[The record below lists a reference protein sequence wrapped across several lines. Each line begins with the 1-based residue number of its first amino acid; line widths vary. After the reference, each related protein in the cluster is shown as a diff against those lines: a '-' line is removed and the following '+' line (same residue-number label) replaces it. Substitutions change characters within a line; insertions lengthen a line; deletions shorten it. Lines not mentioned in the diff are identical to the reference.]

1 MSGFENSCV
10 LVSGGS
16 RGLGLALLRHLLAGG
31 ARVASFARSSTDE
44 VRALLAGYRER
55 LRFVE
60 CDILDYPALERFVDE
75 TAAAFGG
82 IDALINNAAIG
93 QDHLLAQTSRELLH
107 QVLAVNLEAPI
118 VLTRKV
124 VRGMLARGVAGRIIS
139 ISSICG
145 SRGYPGLTAYS
156 AAKGGIDAFTRSL
169 ARELGERGILVNAIA
184 PGFFESEMSSV
195 LAAGQIDSIRRR
207 TPSGRLTGIEDILP
221 IVDLLLAR
229 DSNINGQTLFT
240 DGGASC

>member
-1 MSGFENSCV
+1 MAGLSGKCI

-16 RGLGLALLRHLLAGG
+16 RGLGLALVRHLLAGG
-31 ARVASFARSSTDE
+31 ARVASFARTSTAE
-44 VRALLAGYRER
+44 VRALLAVNSG
-55 LRFVE
+55 RFHFAE
-60 CDILDYPALERFVDE
+60 CDILDYPALEKFVDE
-75 TAAAFGG
+75 SVAAFGR

-93 QDHLLAQTSRELLH
+93 QDHLLAQASRDLLR

-124 VRGMLARGVAGRIIS
+124 VRGMLASGLAGRVIS

-156 AAKGGIDAFTRSL
+156 AAKGGIEAFTRSL
-169 ARELGERGILVNAIA
+169 ARELGERGIHVNAIA

-195 LAAGQIDSIRRR
+195 LAA
-207 TPSGRLTGIEDILP
+207 
-221 IVDLLLAR
+221 
-229 DSNINGQTLFT
+229 
-240 DGGASC
+240 